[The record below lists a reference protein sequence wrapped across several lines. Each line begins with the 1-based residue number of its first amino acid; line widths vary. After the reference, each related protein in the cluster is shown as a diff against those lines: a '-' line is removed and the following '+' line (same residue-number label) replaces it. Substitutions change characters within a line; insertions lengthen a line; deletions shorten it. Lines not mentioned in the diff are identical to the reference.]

1 VGGGRRY
8 VWGPDRLSF
17 VEHGRCALQ
26 QRTVD
31 DIGVADDPP
40 NVTEPHTHGVRMN
53 VKHIARGE
61 YVTGS
66 VRTQY
71 LAAQNTSPGL
81 RS

>member
-1 VGGGRRY
+1 MGEAY
-8 VWGPDRLSF
+8 VWGPDRLSL
-17 VEHGRCALQ
+17 VEHGRRPLQ

-40 NVTEPHTHGVRMN
+40 DVTEPHTARMN
-53 VKHIARGE
+53 VRGE
-61 YVTGS
+61 CVYGS